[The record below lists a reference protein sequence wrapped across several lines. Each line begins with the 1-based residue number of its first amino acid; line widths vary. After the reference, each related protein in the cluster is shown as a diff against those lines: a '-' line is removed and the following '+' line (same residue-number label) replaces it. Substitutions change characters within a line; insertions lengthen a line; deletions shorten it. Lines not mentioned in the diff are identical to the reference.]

1 MKEKGGGKA
10 AADFTHSLV
19 VKEVSLQCLAGHV
32 LLPVFPLLVFAT
44 VVVPSV
50 RVPLLQTHPTEVW
63 EGGRGG
69 GEEEGRRGAGG
80 GGQLECIWYCILYYT
95 HIAHDQPAYH
105 GYIWSSAGVRGKT

>member
-10 AADFTHSLV
+10 AAGFTHSLV

-32 LLPVFPLLVFAT
+32 LLPVFPLLVLAT

-63 EGGRGG
+63 EGG
-69 GEEEGRRGAGG
+69 RGAGG

-105 GYIWSSAGVRGKT
+105 GYIWSSAGVREKT